1 MTGFETHRGGDAK
14 RGKVAASSQP
24 CAVCKAVDILS
35 LRFDISGV
43 CPDVLADIAQRSYA
57 AGEDLTATLSG
68 RDIAVLA
75 TGAVREEV
83 VLKDG
88 RRQVIAFRLA
98 GDAVSGVTALPGY
111 HTTAITSGM
120 LLEFDER
127 SLNRCRLKGGDS
139 AKWYENLKA
148 ARIDEFRKHIVLLG
162 RYTACERV
170 VLFLDNV
177 LERIGVEGTDGFHI
191 SLPMGREDIA
201 DHLGLKAETVS
212 RHLSRLQSDGVL
224 SLLKPGKLVIHER
237 QRLQALLPAPA
248 YQVSGR

>member
-1 MTGFETHRGGDAK
+1 MTGFDRHRGDDAE
-14 RGKVAASSQP
+14 RARAVAQSQP
-24 CAVCKAVDILS
+24 CAECGAVDILGP
-35 LRFDISGV
+35 RFDVSRL
-43 CPDVLADIAQRSYA
+43 CPDVLADIAQRPYA
-57 AGEDLTATLSG
+57 AGEDLTASLSG
-68 RDIAVLA
+68 RGIAVLA

-98 GDAVSGVTALPGY
+98 GDAVSGDTALSGY
-111 HTTAITSGM
+111 HATAISSGM
-120 LLEFDER
+120 LFEFDER
-127 SLNRCRLKGGDS
+127 SLDRCRLKDGAPAS
-139 AKWYENLKA
+139 WYENLKA
-148 ARIDEFRKHIVLLG
+148 ARIDEFRRHIVLLG

-170 VLFLDNV
+170 VVFLDNV
-177 LERIGVEGTDGFHI
+177 LERIGVEGADGVHV

-212 RHLSRLQSDGVL
+212 RHLSRLQADGVL

-248 YQVSGR
+248 SRVSGR